1 MNGVG
6 QILALFAQSGDSAYL
21 GEAVSQTEHA
31 LQTAH
36 LAERDGNPSTL
47 IAAALLHDIGHL
59 LHDGDDDRHEAA
71 GARYLS
77 RHFGPAVTTPLEL
90 HVAAKRYLCVVDP
103 HYLARLSDASQLS
116 LTAQGGPFT
125 EAEARTFEQLPF
137 AAAAVKLRRWDDEAK
152 IVGRA
157 VPPLAHYIACLE
169 QARHD
174 APPVDAP

>member
-1 MNGVG
+1 MNVVG

-36 LAERDGNPSTL
+36 LAERDGSPSTL

-59 LHDGDDDRHEAA
+59 LHDGRDGAHEAV
-71 GARYLS
+71 GAQWLG
-77 RHFGPAVTTPLEL
+77 RHYGPAVTRPLEL
-90 HVAAKRYLCVVDP
+90 HVAAKRYLCAVDV
-103 HYLARLSDASQLS
+103 HYLARLSPASQES

-125 EAEARTFEQLPF
+125 EAEAHAFEQLPL
-137 AAAAVKLRRWDDEAK
+137 AAASVKLRRWDDEAK

-157 VPPLAHYIACLE
+157 VPPLAHYITHLE

-174 APPVDAP
+174 APPVEAT